1 LTAAS
6 RHLLFSP
13 RQARNAST
21 QSTLPLDA
29 SQAGASALPD
39 FSGTPVSL
47 TGSDL
52 LDIPEQLGFLK
63 TLGLDFGWGPTSMMQ
78 TVLESIYIYTG
89 LPWWASIGVVAIA
102 VRLALLKPSLDAS
115 ENAQKHQ
122 ELMKDP
128 KYQTAV
134 NEMKAMMISGNH
146 LAGAEARARV
156 ALMNRAVGFSMWKN
170 FVPLLQ
176 LPVGIGMFRLIQ
188 GMAHLP
194 VPSFESGGALW
205 FTDLAVAD
213 PLFILPAL
221 SGIFMMMGMRIP
233 LPYMAPQQAKTMKL
247 FSLAVVPISTIV
259 TLFMPAGL
267 PLYFFYSSVL
277 HFVQSWFTHQ
287 PWFRRM
293 IGLRPLTIPGLS
305 DAALWQAPRVVD
317 SSAPRVTSARPAAA
331 PASETMYDSLKSTF
345 SDAKEKLNERADKG
359 EAERTHKAAR
369 EYEEKRSLEE
379 KEKTLARLQR
389 RSKGRH

>member
-247 FSLAVVPISTIV
+247 FSLAVLPISTIV